1 MKKIVLV
8 LSTMLLFGFIAIPQL
23 KAQTA
28 DSKIVLLNEANFEN
42 GIKSGLVLVDFYA
55 DWCRPCKM
63 MQPVLEEVANEY
75 QKKIVISKVNTDQNK
90 NLSQKY
96 QITGIPAMIVFKDGK
111 EIARIIGYHDKA
123 ALVQKL
129 EAYF

>member
-1 MKKIVLV
+1 MKKIVLL
-8 LSTMLLFGFIAIPQL
+8 LSTMLLLGFFAIP
-23 KAQTA
+23 KSNAQTA
-28 DSKIVLLNEANFEN
+28 DSKIVMLNEANFDK

-90 NLSQKY
+90 TLSQKY
-96 QITGIPAMIVFKDGK
+96 QISGIPAMIVFKDGK

-123 ALVQKL
+123 SLVQKL

>member
-8 LSTMLLFGFIAIPQL
+8 LSTMLLLGFIAIPQL
-23 KAQTA
+23 NAQTA
-28 DSKIVLLNEANFEN
+28 DSKIVLLNEANFDK

-90 NLSQKY
+90 TLSQKY

>member
-8 LSTMLLFGFIAIPQL
+8 LSTMLLFGFFAIPKL
-23 KAQTA
+23 NAQTA
-28 DSKIVLLNEANFEN
+28 DSKIVMLNEANFDK

-63 MQPVLEEVANEY
+63 MQPVLEEVADEY
-75 QKKIVISKVNTDQNK
+75 QKKIIISKVNTDQNK
-90 NLSQKY
+90 TLSQKY
-96 QITGIPAMIVFKDGK
+96 QISGIPAMIVFKDGK

-123 ALVQKL
+123 SLVQKL

>member
-1 MKKIVLV
+1 MKKIILV

-23 KAQTA
+23 NAQTA
-28 DSKIVLLNEANFEN
+28 DSKIVLLNEANFDK

-75 QKKIVISKVNTDQNK
+75 QSKIVISKLNTDQNK
-90 NLSQKY
+90 YLSQKY
-96 QITGIPAMIVFKDGK
+96 QITGIPAMILFKNGK
-111 EIARIIGYHDKA
+111 EIARIIGYHDKS